1 MTKLAALNVWQLL
14 VALLA
19 LAAGVGL
26 AVWGVVWVVW
36 TIRPLLA
43 CAAALT
49 AVGWVLYALRRHRA
63 RADWQADGWIGS

>member
-1 MTKLAALNVWQLL
+1 MTKLATLNAWQLL
-14 VALLA
+14 VVLLA

-43 CAAALT
+43 CVAALA
-49 AVGWVLYALRRHRA
+49 AVGRVLYALRKHRA
-63 RADWQADGWIGS
+63 RAGWQADGWIGS